1 MIVRILA
8 SRLER
13 LNAANLLSDDAGL
26 AALFAEAGA
35 PPIAGVFENAINNV
49 RVSVQN

>member
-13 LNAANLLSDDAGL
+13 LNAANHLGDDAGL
-26 AALFAEAGA
+26 AALFAETGT
-35 PPIAGVFENAINNV
+35 PPIVGVFENAINYV